1 MNFGVKDVTEVFKKK
16 YNQSNNTIFYSKIH
30 FFFRLQANEHMTND
44 RRMSLKKMM
53 QTLIAQMIF
62 RLVFLWAQ
70 FGESWLSWY
79 MVCMPLIF
87 LAP

>member
-1 MNFGVKDVTEVFKKK
+1 
-16 YNQSNNTIFYSKIH
+16 
-30 FFFRLQANEHMTND
+30 MTND